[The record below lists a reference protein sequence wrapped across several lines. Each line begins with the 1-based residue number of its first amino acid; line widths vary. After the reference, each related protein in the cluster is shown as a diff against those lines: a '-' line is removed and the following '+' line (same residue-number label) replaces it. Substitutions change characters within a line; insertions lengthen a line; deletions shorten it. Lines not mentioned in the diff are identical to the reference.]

1 MSLLDHPLISERY
14 FFPEH
19 VPLADAVE
27 VPVEGGVLACWRSRP
42 PSDRP
47 VLVHFHG
54 NGERVQHWIS
64 PFVSVADL
72 QGFDVFLAEYR
83 GYGGS
88 TGTPALVGML
98 DDVVPIMTAVG
109 VASKRVVAF
118 GRSVGSIYAIELA
131 HRFPDIAGLVLE
143 SGIADVAQRLLVR
156 VQPAEIGCS
165 KAEFDAAIA
174 ERLDH
179 RQKLTGYTGPLL
191 VLHAEQDALV
201 TIDHAVRNHAWA
213 GSSNKRLVRFP
224 DGDHNTILAANA
236 PEYIVQVRRFLLDAH
251 PD

>member
-156 VQPAEIGCS
+156 VQ
-165 KAEFDAAIA
+165 
-174 ERLDH
+174 
-179 RQKLTGYTGPLL
+179 
-191 VLHAEQDALV
+191 HAEQDALV

>member
-156 VQPAEIGCS
+156 VQ
-165 KAEFDAAIA
+165 
-174 ERLDH
+174 
-179 RQKLTGYTGPLL
+179 
-191 VLHAEQDALV
+191 HAEQDALV

-236 PEYIVQVRRFLLDAH
+236 SEYIVQVRRFLLDAH

>member
-1 MSLLDHPLISERY
+1 MNLLDHPLICERY
-14 FFPEH
+14 FFPERE
-19 VPLADAVE
+19 PLADAVQ

-54 NGERVQHWIS
+54 NGERVHHWIGA
-64 PFVSVADL
+64 FVSVADL

-98 DDVVPIMTAVG
+98 DDVGPIMSAVG
-109 VASKRVVAF
+109 VASDRVVAF

-143 SGIADVAQRLLVR
+143 SGIADVAQRLLER
-156 VQPAEIGCS
+156 VQPAELGCS
-165 KAEFDAAIA
+165 QADFDAAIA
-174 ERLDH
+174 ERFDH
-179 RQKLTGYTGPLL
+179 RQKLAGFTGPLL
-191 VLHAEQDALV
+191 VLHAEQDTLV
-201 TIDHAVRNHAWA
+201 TVDHGVRNHAWA
-213 GSSNKRLVRFP
+213 GSSDKTLVRFP
-224 DGDHNTILAANA
+224 EGDHNTILSANA
-236 PEYIVQVRRFLLDAH
+236 PDYIVQLRRFLLATH
-251 PD
+251 PG